1 MSGKFYD
8 NRELSWLKFNARVLE
23 EAFDEETPLFERL
36 RFVQIFCSNLDE
48 FFMIRVGSL
57 HDKMLFDSKDTEN
70 KTNMT
75 AKEQLVEIAKRV
87 KQLLPVK
94 DDAYSAI
101 MDGLKNYGVEHLAV
115 KDLSPEEDA
124 YFRAFFTR
132 EIQPLLFTGV
142 VDKKHPVPFLKSGE
156 IYVGVAIRKKD
167 DAARKVTFGILPASE
182 NFPKLVWLPGTGK
195 FLLIEE
201 LISHYAEQVFKNFEI
216 ISRCIFRVTRN
227 ADIAID
233 EGLYDHDVDFR
244 DIMSDLVKKRKKLQ
258 PVRLEFLGKP
268 DDSIAALI
276 AKTLKVRDSFI
287 FWQTAPLTMDFL
299 SSVERKLEKNSEL
312 FFAPLTPQKSPA
324 IDTKRPMIEQIKQH
338 DIMLN
343 YPYENINQFIRLL
356 EEAAENP
363 DVVSIKI
370 TLYRVAR
377 DSKIISALTR
387 AAENGKDVLALVEL
401 RARFDEENN
410 IGWSKCL
417 EDAGVTVIYGL
428 DELKVHSKLLLITLR
443 DGNDVSYITQV
454 GTGNYNERT
463 SKLYTDLTLMTADRD
478 FGSDAS
484 VVFNALAVGNT
495 VESTNKLLVAP
506 KGLKSRIVE
515 LIDNEITYKDKGY
528 IGIKMN
534 SLTDKDIIEKL
545 AEASRAGVKI
555 ELVVRG
561 ICCLIAGVEGDTENI
576 RVISIVGRFLE
587 HSRIYIFGTGDRR
600 RVYIS
605 SADFMTR
612 NTERRV
618 EVAAPL
624 LDKSIADRAV
634 EIFETM
640 LRDNVKAREQDSN
653 GNYYHVQ
660 PKEGEP
666 RLNSQIYFYEQAYKA
681 AEQAQHE
688 EEERE
693 QNLRERKAPKA
704 EELAQAA
711 AALGEF
717 YIVLCQLHGA
727 KLVKGPSICSGHS
740 LPPVKTDRLQIPPG
754 QRASDRRCPHP
765 RLQI

>member
-324 IDTKRPMIEQIKQH
+324 IDTKCPMIEQIKQH

-640 LRDNVKAREQDSN
+640 LRDNVKAREQDSD

-704 EELAQAA
+704 EELSQAA
-711 AALGEF
+711 AALGAP
-717 YIVLCQLHGA
+717 YTVPTAPNG
-727 KLVKGPSICSGHS
+727 
-740 LPPVKTDRLQIPPG
+740 
-754 QRASDRRCPHP
+754 
-765 RLQI
+765 

>member
-1 MSGKFYD
+1 MGGKFYD

-57 HDKMLFDSKDTEN
+57 HDKMIFDSKDTEN

-75 AKEQLVEIAKRV
+75 PKEQLVEIAKQV
-87 KQLLPVK
+87 KKLLPVK
-94 DDAYSAI
+94 DEAYSMI
-101 MDGLKNYGVEHLAV
+101 MDGLSAYGVEHIDPNRLT
-115 KDLSPEEDA
+115 PEEDGF
-124 YFRAFFTR
+124 FRAFFAR

-142 VDKKHPVPFLKSGE
+142 VDKKHPVPFLKNGE
-156 IYVGVAIRKKD
+156 VYVGVTIRKKD
-167 DAARKVTFGILPASE
+167 EAAGKNTFGILPASE

-195 FLLIEE
+195 FLLTEE
-201 LISHYAEQVFKNFEI
+201 LISRYAELVFKNFEI
-216 ISRCIFRVTRN
+216 RSRCIFRVTRN
-227 ADIAID
+227 ADIAMD

-244 DIMSDLVKKRKKLQ
+244 DIMSELVKKRKKLQ
-258 PVRLEFLGKP
+258 PVRLEFQGTP
-268 DDSIAALI
+268 PEGIVSLI
-276 AKTLKVRDSFI
+276 AKTLKVKDGFVFTQS
-287 FWQTAPLTMDFL
+287 APLTMDFL
-299 SSVERKLEKNSEL
+299 SSIERRLEKKSEL

-324 IDTKRPMIEQIKQH
+324 IDQRKPIIEQIKQH

-343 YPYENINQFIRLL
+343 YPYENISEFIRLL
-356 EEAAENP
+356 NEAADDPN
-363 DVVSIKI
+363 VVSIKI

-410 IGWSKCL
+410 IGWSKRL
-417 EDAGVTVIYGL
+417 EEAGVTVIYGL

-484 VVFNALAVGNT
+484 VVFNALSVGNT

-515 LIDNEITYKDKGY
+515 YIDNEITYKENGY

-561 ICCLIAGVEGDTENI
+561 ICCLVAGIPGDTENI

-587 HSRIYIFGTGDRR
+587 HSRIYIFGRGDRR
-600 RVYIS
+600 KVYIS

-624 LDKSIADRAV
+624 LDRKIADRAV
-634 EIFETM
+634 EIFETC
-640 LRDNVKAREQDSN
+640 LRDNVKAREQDSD
-653 GNYYHVQ
+653 GAYHRVTA
-660 PKEGEP
+660 PEGEP

-681 AEQAQHE
+681 AEEAQSSPADVYKPE
-688 EEERE
+688 EAPDRE
-693 QNLRERKAPKA
+693 LQTVP
-704 EELAQAA
+704 AA
-711 AALGEF
+711 KNDGSETAALPVE
-717 YIVLCQLHGA
+717 VHR
-727 KLVKGPSICSGHS
+727 VKI
-740 LPPVKTDRLQIPPG
+740 
-754 QRASDRRCPHP
+754 RRV
-765 RLQI
+765 RR

>member
-640 LRDNVKAREQDSN
+640 LRDNVKAREQDSD

-704 EELAQAA
+704 KELAQAA
-711 AALGEF
+711 AAP
-717 YIVLCQLHGA
+717 GA
-727 KLVKGPSICSGHS
+727 PYTVPTAPNGYSQSAKPIHQVKI
-740 LPPVKTDRLQIPPG
+740 
-754 QRASDRRCPHP
+754 RRI
-765 RLQI
+765 RK

>member
-1 MSGKFYD
+1 MGGKFYD

-75 AKEQLVEIAKRV
+75 AKEQLIEIAKRV

-94 DDAYSAI
+94 DEAYSAI
-101 MDGLKNYGVEHLAV
+101 MDGLKEYGVEHVAV
-115 KDLSPEEDA
+115 KGLSPEEDA

-156 IYVGVAIRKKD
+156 VYVGVAIRKKD

-201 LISHYAEQVFKNFEI
+201 LISHYAELVFKNFEI

-268 DDSIAALI
+268 DDSMSALI
-276 AKTLKVRDSFI
+276 AKTLKVRDNFI

-312 FFAPLTPQKSPA
+312 FFAPLTPQKSPS
-324 IDTKRPMIEQIKQH
+324 IDTRRPMIEQIKQH

-624 LDKSIADRAV
+624 LDRSIADRAV

-640 LRDNVKAREQDSN
+640 LRDNVKAREQGSD
-653 GNYYHVQ
+653 GIYHHVE
-660 PKEGEP
+660 PKQGEP

-681 AEQAQHE
+681 AEQAQQAEAARLHNE
-688 EEERE
+688 KSER
-693 QNLRERKAPKA
+693 AA
-704 EELAQAA
+704 DSAQAA
-711 AALGEF
+711 AALGASFEARSSENAPAPEAPKTQGSQNSTQT
-717 YIVLCQLHGA
+717 IHR
-727 KLVKGPSICSGHS
+727 VKIRK
-740 LPPVKTDRLQIPPG
+740 V
-754 QRASDRRCPHP
+754 RR
-765 RLQI
+765 

>member
-1 MSGKFYD
+1 MGGKFYD

-75 AKEQLVEIAKRV
+75 AKEQLIEIAKRV

-94 DDAYSAI
+94 DEAYSAI
-101 MDGLKNYGVEHLAV
+101 MDGLKEYGVEHVAV
-115 KDLSPEEDA
+115 KGLSPEEDA

-156 IYVGVAIRKKD
+156 VYVGVAIRKKD

-201 LISHYAEQVFKNFEI
+201 LISHYAELVFKNFEI

-268 DDSIAALI
+268 DDSMSALI
-276 AKTLKVRDSFI
+276 SKTLKVRDNFI

-312 FFAPLTPQKSPA
+312 FFAPLTPQKSPS

-624 LDKSIADRAV
+624 LDRNIADRAV

-640 LRDNVKAREQDSN
+640 LRDNVKAREQGSD
-653 GNYYHVQ
+653 GIYHHVE
-660 PKEGEP
+660 PKQGEP

-681 AEQAQHE
+681 AEQAQQAE
-688 EEERE
+688 AARLQNEKSER
-693 QNLRERKAPKA
+693 AA
-704 EELAQAA
+704 DSAQAA
-711 AALGEF
+711 AALGASFEARSSENAPAPEAPKTQGSQNSTQT
-717 YIVLCQLHGA
+717 VHR
-727 KLVKGPSICSGHS
+727 VKIRK
-740 LPPVKTDRLQIPPG
+740 V
-754 QRASDRRCPHP
+754 RR
-765 RLQI
+765 

>member
-545 AEASRAGVKI
+545 AEASRARVKI

-587 HSRIYIFGTGDRR
+587 HSRIYIFGTDDRR

-624 LDKSIADRAV
+624 LDRSIADRAV

-640 LRDNVKAREQDSN
+640 LRDNVKAREQDSD

-688 EEERE
+688 EAERE

-711 AALGEF
+711 AALGVP
-717 YIVLCQLHGA
+717 YTVPTAPNGYSQSA
-727 KLVKGPSICSGHS
+727 KPIHQVKI
-740 LPPVKTDRLQIPPG
+740 
-754 QRASDRRCPHP
+754 RRI
-765 RLQI
+765 RK